1 MSEAPKTKN
10 ARSAIRKFYYRGVEL
25 K

>member
-10 ARSAIRKFYYRGVEL
+10 ARSAIRKFYYRGVE
-25 K
+25 